1 MSNRVEDQHTPE
13 ATADTGASGPIAVP
27 PGHFGPVTQT
37 HVVRFAGAGGDF
49 NPLHHDPAFAR
60 QAGFDAPIAMGQFTA
75 ALMSGWLTDWCGVE
89 NLHSF
94 SVQFKAPVSLGDTIN
109 FTAVHTGSPE
119 APAGSA
125 GNRAE
130 LDLTASVGGNAVV
143 VGRAVVTRPA
153 PADTGAGHDGDGD
166 RTLMWSPSAQRTEGS
181 RMRAFQRWVAEHRG
195 VQTTDYRSLHE
206 WSVTDLEG
214 FWGAVW
220 EYFEVMASVQ
230 PDMSR
235 AGAVLANESMPG
247 ADWFPGTRLNYAQNL
262 LRHAADRPDEVAII
276 GEHETLAATTLT
288 WGELEGQVATLA
300 AELRRLGVGPGDR
313 VAAVLP
319 HIPQTVVA
327 LLATASVGAIW
338 SVVNTDFGVNG
349 VADRF
354 VQIEPKVLFTVDG
367 YEFGGKIRDM
377 TGSIGDLRQV
387 LPSVEHVIVVDQ
399 FPDGTCGPLP
409 DDVLRFSEIVT
420 RTAAPDYE
428 QVPFDHPL
436 WVLYSSGTTGK
447 PKGIVHSHGG
457 VLLEVLKA
465 NGLHYDLGPAHR
477 AYFAVST
484 TWVVWNMI
492 VDTLIVGTSIVTY
505 DGSPTHDG
513 PARHFELISRHQAT
527 FFGTGAAVLTM
538 IEKSQVVPNAR
549 YDLSSLSAMMVTGSP
564 LPDST
569 WDWIYRSVGE
579 DLRVGSDSGGT
590 DVATAFIG
598 SNPLDPA
605 YRGEL
610 MGACLGVAAESW
622 DPAGNRVFNEVGE
635 FVVTAPMPSMPI
647 KFWNDEDGTRYH
659 SSYFEDFPGVWRHGD
674 WVTELD
680 GGQFIIHGRSDST
693 INRGGIRM
701 GSADITQAVDRVDGV
716 AASMV
721 IGAELSGGDYYMP
734 LFVVPAP
741 GHTLD
746 QAMKD
751 AITTAIRTQVSPRY
765 VPDEIIEAPAVPK
778 TRTGKLM
785 EVPIKKLFQGSGPE
799 TLNRGTAE
807 DPTVLDWYAEQA
819 EAFRQGR

>member
-1 MSNRVEDQHTPE
+1 MSSPDL
-13 ATADTGASGPIAVP
+13 SVP
-27 PGHFGPVTQT
+27 AGSFGPVTQT
-37 HVVRFAGAGGDF
+37 DIVRFAGAGGDF
-49 NPLHHDPAFAR
+49 NPLHHDPEFA
-60 QAGFDAPIAMGQFTA
+60 QAAGFDAPIAMGQFTA
-75 ALMSGWLTDWCGVE
+75 ALMSSWLTDWCGVE
-89 NLHSF
+89 NLRSF
-94 SVQFKAPVSLGDTIN
+94 SVQFKAPVAIGDTVS
-109 FTAVHTGSPE
+109 FTASPTGS
-119 APAGSA
+119 APDPAAPGRT
-125 GNRAE
+125 RAE
-130 LDLTASVGGNAVV
+130 LDLAASVGGSTVV
-143 VGRAVVTRPA
+143 VGQAVVSVPA
-153 PADTGAGHDGDGD
+153 PENADGPDGGTGRA
-166 RTLMWSPSAQRTEGS
+166 LMWAPSAGRVQGS
-181 RMRAFQRWVAEHRG
+181 RMHDFQRWVAEHRG

-206 WSVTDLEG
+206 WSVTDLAG
-214 FWGAVW
+214 FWGSVW
-220 EYFEVMASVQ
+220 EYFEVLASVQ
-230 PDMSR
+230 PKMSR
-235 AGAVLANESMPG
+235 PGAVLADDSMPG

-262 LRHAADRPDEVAII
+262 LRHATERPDDVAII

-288 WGELEGQVATLA
+288 WGELENQVAALA

-354 VQIEPKVLFTVDG
+354 AQIEPKVLFTVDG

-377 TGSIGDLRQV
+377 TGTVGDLRQV
-387 LPSVEHVIVVDQ
+387 LPTVEHVIVADQ

-409 DDVLRFSEIVT
+409 DDALRFSAIVT
-420 RTAAPDYE
+420 GEAEPDYE
-428 QVPFDHPL
+428 QVEFAHPL

-492 VDTLIVGTSIVTY
+492 VDTLSVGTSIITY

-513 PARHFELISRHQAT
+513 PARHFELIARHQAT

-538 IEKSQVVPNAR
+538 IEKSQVAPNTR
-549 YDLSSLSAMMVTGSP
+549 YDLSALTAMMVTGSP

-569 WDWIYRSVGE
+569 WEWLYRSVGQ

-622 DPAGNRVFNEVGE
+622 DPEGNRVFNQVGE

-647 KFWNDEDGTRYH
+647 TFWNDPDGSRYH

-674 WVTELD
+674 WVTELN
-680 GGQFIIHGRSDST
+680 GGQFVIHGRSDST

-734 LFVVPAP
+734 LFIVPT
-741 GHTLD
+741 GGRTVD
-746 QAMKD
+746 EAMRE
-751 AITTAIRTQVSPRY
+751 AIVQAIRTQVSPRY

-785 EVPIKKLFQGSGPE
+785 EVPIKKLFQGAGPE

-807 DPTVLDWYAEQA
+807 DATVLDWYAEQA
-819 EAFRQGR
+819 EAFRQER